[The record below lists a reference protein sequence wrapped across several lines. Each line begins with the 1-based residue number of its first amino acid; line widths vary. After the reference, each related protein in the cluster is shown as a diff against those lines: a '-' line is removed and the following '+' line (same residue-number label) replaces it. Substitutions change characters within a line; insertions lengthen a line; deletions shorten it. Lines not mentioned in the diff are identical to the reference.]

1 MYLTLLLLA
10 FAVSIDSFGVGATYG
25 LRNIRIPT
33 KSVLIIALCSGAMMF
48 ISMNVGFGLAALL
61 PVQVANAI
69 GAVILV
75 GIGMWA
81 LYSGQGHY
89 RKHEHDKQKS
99 EYAASQS
106 EFTQQSVESKQVVK
120 IEIKQLGLVI
130 QILKK
135 PFIADMDRSGTIS
148 MGEAFLLGI
157 ALSLDALGAGL
168 GAAMIG
174 LSMWVVPPV
183 IAVMSAVFLLTGL
196 RTGFRFRGQGWLN
209 RLHYFPGL
217 ILILMGITRFWW

>member
-25 LRNIRIPT
+25 LRNIRIPI
-33 KSVLIIALCSGAMMF
+33 KSVFVIALCSGAVMF
-48 ISMNVGFGLAALL
+48 ISMNIGFGLAALL
-61 PVQVANAI
+61 PVKVANAI

-75 GIGMWA
+75 GIGVWA
-81 LYSGQGHY
+81 LYSSQGVT
-89 RKHEHDKQKS
+89 KHEHDGQKS
-99 EYAASQS
+99 EY
-106 EFTQQSVESKQVVK
+106 TKQVFK

-135 PFIADMDRSGTIS
+135 PFMADMDRSGTIS

-157 ALSLDALGAGL
+157 ALSLDAFGAGL

-174 LSMWVVPPV
+174 LSVWAVPPV

-209 RLHYFPGL
+209 RMHYFPGL
-217 ILILMGITRFWW
+217 ILIVMGITRFWW